1 MHRLVVRS
9 PQARSLLLLADEV
22 LSLLRSDR
30 YGALKVVNTG
40 VRVFEREVAKGVL
53 NEYRLCQD
61 GLSHT
66 LPALGKQLCQCTV
79 EAAVRV
85 LTCKTPPNKQ
95 VSAAEMESEEP
106 RTAKELKESC
116 QPGSVGV
123 SSGKNEITGSSSDS

>member
-1 MHRLVVRS
+1 MLTALSSYAPLFKPPDELLKAITQSYGLSAGFPLHRLVVRS

-95 VSAAEMESEEP
+95 VSAAEN
-106 RTAKELKESC
+106 EL
-116 QPGSVGV
+116 
-123 SSGKNEITGSSSDS
+123 